1 MKILVVLAHP
11 HIDNSRINRTWKER
25 LLKEDNVT
33 VVDLYEFY
41 SDKEVDVEL
50 EQKKLVEHNRIVFQ
64 FPIHWYTSPILLKK
78 YIDSILT
85 YGFAFGEGG
94 DKLENKEFL
103 LAVSTGGEE
112 ETYRAGGYNNYTMSE
127 ILRPFQ
133 AISNFVRMKFL
144 PTFVLH
150 GAVGKSDEQIK
161 ESAEQYVKHV
171 NRDFSN
177 KKY

>member
-1 MKILVVLAHP
+1 MKILVVLSHP

-33 VVDLYEFY
+33 VVDLYELY

-50 EQKKLVEHNRIVFQ
+50 EQKKLVEHDRIVFQ

-78 YIDSILT
+78 YIDSILA

-112 ETYRAGGYNNYTMSE
+112 ETYRAGGYNNYTISE

-133 AISNFVRMKFL
+133 AIS
-144 PTFVLH
+144 TFVLH

>member
-33 VVDLYEFY
+33 VVDLYELY

-64 FPIHWYTSPILLKK
+64 FPIHWYTSLILLKK

-112 ETYRAGGYNNYTMSE
+112 ETYRAGGYNNYTISE

>member
-33 VVDLYEFY
+33 VVDLYELY

-50 EQKKLVEHNRIVFQ
+50 EQKKLVEHDRIVFQ

-103 LAVSTGGEE
+103 LAVSTGGE
-112 ETYRAGGYNNYTMSE
+112 E

>member
-11 HIDNSRINRTWKER
+11 HINNSRINKSWKER

-33 VVDLYEFY
+33 IVDLYELY
-41 SDKEVDVEL
+41 NDREIDVEL
-50 EQKKLVEHNRIVFQ
+50 EQKKLVEHDRIVFQ

-78 YIDSILT
+78 YIDSTLT
-85 YGFAFGEGG
+85 YGFAFGDGG

-112 ETYRAGGYNNYTMSE
+112 ETYRAGGYNNYTISE

-133 AISNFVRMKFL
+133 ATSNFVRMKFL
-144 PTFVLH
+144 PIFVLH
-150 GAVGKSDEQIK
+150 GASGKSDEQIR
-161 ESAEQYVKHV
+161 ESAQDYVNHI
-171 NRDFSN
+171 NRDFLG